1 MRKIPLCALLL
12 LAASPA
18 SALDFAFR
26 KDHCAAGEYR
36 PREPRSGGTSGL
48 LDSTAWAETGFC
60 VQIPISKL
68 QSASADLGVMTWTG
82 ITRIVGS
89 KKLPTTHPNDLF
101 RMKVTYDA
109 RHKHLW
115 CQSAQWLMEWSARV
129 IDGTKTA
136 PELIYVYTDRTPG
149 GDSNGAYIKRMS
161 ARIELLRHSD
171 NETSLHMRYEVR
183 APSQEP
189 SWAVGAIVEYVDRLK
204 KVASGRKVPGATID
218 PACPY

>member
-1 MRKIPLCALLL
+1 MRNVPFCALLF

-18 SALDFAFR
+18 SALDFSFE

-36 PREPRSGGTSGL
+36 PKEPRSGGTSGL
-48 LDSTAWAETGFC
+48 LDSTAWAETGIC
-60 VQIPISKL
+60 VQVPIEKL
-68 QSASADLGVMTWTG
+68 QSGTADLGVMTWG
-82 ITRIVGS
+82 GVTRIGGS
-89 KKLPTTHPNDLF
+89 KKLPTTRPNDLF
-101 RMKVTYDA
+101 RIKVTYEA

-115 CQSAQWLMEWSARV
+115 CQSAQWLMEWRSRV
-129 IDGTKTA
+129 INGTKAA
-136 PELIYVYTDRTPG
+136 PDLIYVDTERIAG

-161 ARIELLRHSD
+161 ARIALLRHSD

-189 SWAVGAIVEYVDRLK
+189 SWAVGAIIEYLDRLK
-204 KVASGRKVPGATID
+204 TVASGGKAPGATMD